1 MTARYRQREMF
12 RLSRLGKTK
21 RRRSYAKI
29 APDSDSVIGEMRQ
42 IPDGPAYYP
51 ESCVIYT
58 RFKSYPL
65 RAMFAYLREKEHY
78 LQADLIKYAGLPVE
92 RILRTRLEEVESHL
106 IWMAANL
113 LAGSKTEEEYYDEQE
128 NEADED
134 WT

>member
-12 RLSRLGKTK
+12 AISRLVRNKK
-21 RRRSYAKI
+21 RRTYEKT

-42 IPDGPAYYP
+42 IPDGPAYYQ
-51 ESCVIYT
+51 ESCVLYT

-78 LQADLIKYAGLPVE
+78 LQADIARHAGTAFE
-92 RILRTRLEEVESHL
+92 QILKTRLQEVESHL

-113 LAGSKTEEEYYDEQE
+113 LAGSQREKQYYDDET
-128 NEADED
+128 NDED